1 MGALHDGH
9 FALVAEARSRADRV
23 VVTIFVNPLQFNQS
37 SDFDAYP
44 RSIDDDLVACQRIG
58 VDAVYAPTAA
68 TIYPTGFQTHVEPGD
83 LADQLEGAMRP
94 GHFRGVTTIVTKLFG
109 ATRPDLAVFGQ
120 KDFQQ
125 LAVVRRMVADLD
137 LGVEIIGLPTVRES
151 DGLAK
156 SSRNER
162 LDAADRKAAVCISR
176 SLTAA
181 QQSYQAG
188 ERDATALTQV
198 ASEVIGQEARA
209 RLEYLEVVDTDT
221 LRAVEN
227 VDSSAVILVA
237 VWFGDVRL
245 IDNCVLSS
253 RTDQR

>member
-23 VVTIFVNPLQFNQS
+23 IVTIFVNPLQFNQS
-37 SDFDAYP
+37 TDFQAYP
-44 RSIDDDLVACQRIG
+44 NSIDDDLVACERIG
-58 VDAVYAPTAA
+58 VDAVYAPTDA
-68 TIYPTGFQTHVEPGD
+68 TMYPTGFQTCVQPGD

-137 LGVEIIGLPTVRES
+137 LGVEIIGLPTVRET

-162 LDAADRKAAVCISR
+162 LTSADRKAAVVISN
-176 SLTAA
+176 SLAAA
-181 QQSYQAG
+181 QQSYQSG
-188 ERDATALTQV
+188 ERDAKALAGV
-198 ASEVIGQEARA
+198 ASVVIRREARA
-209 RLEYLEVVDTDT
+209 RLEYLEVVDVDT
-221 LRAVEN
+221 LTAVEH
-227 VDSSAVILVA
+227 VDSSAVMLVA

-245 IDNCVLSS
+245 IDNRVLSS
-253 RTDQR
+253 RTDGG